1 MLFLKECKKI
11 LCSLT
16 FVIYC
21 IAIFAFYLTQF
32 HFAHDIN
39 LPLEKPV
46 EGSDNYGMV
55 VKEVPEILMPAAIDS
70 LVGEYISGSFIAY
83 PFGFYKDVRLKEKDR
98 IRMAEIIYEV
108 SGITAEELDTFENF
122 EEGGFFYDENGEIIY
137 IEPNIPTAV
146 IPEDLSYDHFR
157 ELMREADDII
167 GGGSNY
173 SDTFIVENFSY
184 VPLSYADALEDY
196 EQFIN
201 DDKIIGAY
209 ARLYCDYLGIMLAI
223 LPVFVM
229 VSFVSL
235 DRKSHMEQLAY
246 SRKISSVRLVFTRY
260 LSFVSVMLL
269 PVILT
274 AILAYIKVKSLYPGN
289 ALDILLFVRYIA
301 LWLVPNI
308 LISSAVGMLI
318 TEMISGLLA
327 IFVQGAWWFYGFI
340 LSTSG
345 LMGNI
350 GKFSLV
356 MRHNSIGGY
365 DSFHAQW
372 SNIMFNRIFFTVL
385 SIVAIVLTA
394 LIYELKRRGIFNGLQ
409 INMQNFKHKSKA

>member
-1 MLFLKECKKI
+1 M
-11 LCSLT
+11 
-16 FVIYC
+16 
-21 IAIFAFYLTQF
+21 
-32 HFAHDIN
+32 
-39 LPLEKPV
+39 
-46 EGSDNYGMV
+46 
-55 VKEVPEILMPAAIDS
+55 
-70 LVGEYISGSFIAY
+70 
-83 PFGFYKDVRLKEKDR
+83 
-98 IRMAEIIYEV
+98 
-108 SGITAEELDTFENF
+108 
-122 EEGGFFYDENGEIIY
+122 
-137 IEPNIPTAV
+137 